1 MKQLVIDRFEGNY
14 AVCEDGDSHISIEID
29 KLPIGA
35 KEGSVLGVDAFGKY
49 YIDSSDTELRR
60 KRILEKQNRI
70 FNKNT
75 GMEFRLATAED
86 LPQLISV
93 FTEIVKNMND
103 IGIDIWDEVYPCE
116 FFAEDIKNR
125 ALYLLTEKNIIVSA
139 FALCADNLGENAV
152 EWQESSAKALY
163 LDRFGVNVNYA
174 KRGIGSLMLEK
185 AKKTAKKLGA
195 DYLRLFVV
203 DINTPAINLY
213 IKCGFKRAVG
223 VFDEVIDEALTLH
236 EYGFEAAL

>member
-1 MKQLVIDRFEGNY
+1 MLIIDRFEGGY
-14 AVCEDGDSHISIEID
+14 AICDDGDRHISIEAG

-60 KRILEKQNRI
+60 KRIFEKQNKV
-70 FNKNT
+70 FGKNI
-75 GMEFRLATAED
+75 GMEFRLATVED

-103 IGIDIWDEVYPCE
+103 NGIDIWDEVYPCE
-116 FFAEDIKNR
+116 FFAEDIKNS
-125 ALYLLTEKNIIVSA
+125 ALYLLTDKNTIVSA

-152 EWQESSAKALY
+152 KWQDNSAKALY

-174 KRGIGSLMLEK
+174 KRGIGSLMLDK

-213 IKCGFKRAVG
+213 IKNGFKRAIG
-223 VFDEVIDEALTLH
+223 VFDEVIDEELTLH